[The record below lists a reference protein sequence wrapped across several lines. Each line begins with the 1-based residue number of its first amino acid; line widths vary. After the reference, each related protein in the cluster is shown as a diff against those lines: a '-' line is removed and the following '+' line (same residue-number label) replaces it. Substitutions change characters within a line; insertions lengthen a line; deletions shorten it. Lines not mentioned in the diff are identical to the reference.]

1 MKIET
6 QSQPLNSFR
15 NFDSEKIEVIKNT
28 VAKGADN
35 NELEMFLHLAKQYN
49 LDPLNKEIWFIKR
62 AKKQKDQRTGA
73 WDYKRLP
80 SGEVDYTGAET
91 TIMTSRDG
99 YLKIAHQHPEF
110 TELNSMEIR
119 ENDDF
124 HYNALTKEIRHNI
137 TAKRGRITGAW
148 AMCKRAD
155 MAPAFIHVD
164 FMEYKNAVGKS
175 QTWDKYPSAMI
186 RKIAEVIVLKR
197 QFNISGL
204 VTQEEMQS
212 DFSLDHVEEIREVKD
227 ITPQTEI
234 LESSGEQ
241 PQAPAQAPA
250 AIMEQPQKE
259 KSNLV
264 RFQTKEKVIEQ
275 SQDDYRAEWVRL
287 SHVLKSKLEI
297 LSIGKRQAAD
307 LFKSSLHMTEQVKE
321 WTIND
326 LKKAISFLN
335 DLGNPTTNDPD
346 ADRLRAE
353 YAEYERSQVINQ

>member
-1 MKIET
+1 MKIEQVT
-6 QSQPLNSFR
+6 PPLNSFR
-15 NFDSEKIEVIKNT
+15 NFDQEKIEVIKNT

-62 AKKQKDQRTGA
+62 AKKQKIGNT
-73 WDYKRLP
+73 WDYPKLP
-80 SGEVDYTGAET
+80 NGEIDYSNAET

-110 TELNSMEIR
+110 SELNSMEIR

-148 AMCKRAD
+148 AMCKRTD

-175 QTWDKYPSAMI
+175 NTWDKYPSAMI

-204 VTQEEMQS
+204 VTSEEMQS
-212 DFSLDHVEEIREVKD
+212 EFSLDHVEEIREVKD
-227 ITPQTEI
+227 ITPQQEL
-234 LESSGEQ
+234 LESSQAQ
-241 PQAPAQAPA
+241 PQAQEEP
-250 AIMEQPQKE
+250 EQQE
-259 KSNLV
+259 KSNVV
-264 RFQTKEKVIEQ
+264 RFQSKQEQ
-275 SQDDYRAEWVRL
+275 PEENDDYRAEWIRL
-287 SHVLKSKLEI
+287 SHLLKSKLEI
-297 LSIGKRQAAD
+297 LNIGKQQAAD
-307 LFKSSLHMTEQVKE
+307 LFKSSLHLTENVKE
-321 WTIND
+321 WTLND

-335 DLGNPTTNDPD
+335 DLSKTTTTDPD
-346 ADRLRAE
+346 AELMRAE
-353 YAEYERSQVINQ
+353 YAEYERSRKVINQ

>member
-1 MKIET
+1 MKLET
-6 QSQPLNSFR
+6 SNTPLNSFR
-15 NFDSEKIEVIKNT
+15 HFDQEKIEVIKNT

-62 AKKQKDQRTGA
+62 AKKQKDRSGV

-99 YLKIAHQHPEF
+99 YLKIAHQHPQF
-110 TELNSMEIR
+110 SELNSMEIR

-148 AMCKRAD
+148 AMCKRED

-204 VTQEEMQS
+204 VTAEEMQS
-212 DFSLDHVEEIREVKD
+212 EFSLDHVEEIREVKD
-227 ITPQTEI
+227 ITPQQPI
-234 LESSGEQ
+234 LESSQVQ
-241 PQAPAQAPA
+241 PQTQEEP
-250 AIMEQPQKE
+250 EQEQ

-264 RFQTKEKVIEQ
+264 RFQSKETQEIEG
-275 SQDDYRAEWVRL
+275 DDYKAEWIKL
-287 SHVLKSKLEI
+287 SHLLKSKLEI
-297 LSIGKRQAAD
+297 LSIGKQQAAD
-307 LFKSSLHMTEQVKE
+307 LFKSSLHLTAPVKE
-321 WTIND
+321 WTLND
-326 LKKAISFLN
+326 LRKAIAFLN
-335 DLGNPTTNDPD
+335 DLSNTTTTDPD
-346 ADRLRAE
+346 AERMRAE
-353 YAEYERSQVINQ
+353 YAAYEAQAINQ

>member
-1 MKIET
+1 MKVDGIT
-6 QSQPLNSFR
+6 SQLNQVKHY
-15 NFDSEKIEVIKNT
+15 DAEKINVIRNT
-28 VAKGADN
+28 VAKGADD

-62 AKKQKDQRTGA
+62 AKKQKDRSGQ
-73 WDYKRLP
+73 WDYKKLP
-80 SGEVDYTGAET
+80 NGEIDYTGADT

-99 YLKIAHQHPEF
+99 YLKIAHQHPQF
-110 TELNSMEIR
+110 SELNSMEIR

-148 AMCKRAD
+148 AMCKRSD

-204 VTQEEMQS
+204 VTAEEMQS
-212 DFSLDHVEEIREVKD
+212 EFSMDHVEEIREVKD
-227 ITPQTEI
+227 VTPQQEL
-234 LESSGEQ
+234 LESSKEQ
-241 PQAPAQAPA
+241 PQTVETE
-250 AIMEQPQKE
+250 EQTT
-259 KSNLV
+259 KSNIV
-264 RFQTKEKVIEQ
+264 QFQTKPEPEP
-275 SQDDYRAEWVRL
+275 SDDYKAEWIRL
-287 SHVLKSKLEI
+287 SHLLKNKLEI
-297 LSIGKRQAAD
+297 LSIGKQQAAD
-307 LFKSSLHMTEQVKE
+307 LFKSSLHLTEHVKE
-321 WTIND
+321 WTLND

-335 DLGNPTTNDPD
+335 DLSKPTTNDPD
-346 ADRLRAE
+346 AERLRAE
-353 YAEYERSQVINQ
+353 FAEYERQQVINQ

>member
-15 NFDSEKIEVIKNT
+15 NFDKEKIEVIKNT

-62 AKKQKDQRTGA
+62 AKKQKIGNN
-73 WDYKRLP
+73 WDYPRLP

-212 DFSLDHVEEIREVKD
+212 EYSLDHVEEIRERKD
-227 ITPQTEI
+227 ITPQPQE

-241 PQAPAQAPA
+241 PQTPA
-250 AIMEQPQKE
+250 AVIEQPQEE

-297 LSIGKRQAAD
+297 LSIGKQQAAD

>member
-1 MKIET
+1 MKIGEVT
-6 QSQPLNSFR
+6 PPLNTFR
-15 NFDSEKIEVIKNT
+15 NYDQEKIEVIKNT

-62 AKKQKDQRTGA
+62 AKKQKIGNT
-73 WDYKRLP
+73 WDYPRLP
-80 SGEVDYTGAET
+80 SGEVDYSNAET

-99 YLKIAHQHPEF
+99 YLKIAHGHPEF
-110 TELNSMEIR
+110 SELNSMEIR

-148 AMCKRAD
+148 AMCKRTD

-204 VTQEEMQS
+204 VTREEMQS
-212 DFSLDHVEEIREVKD
+212 EFSLDHVEEMREVKD
-227 ITPQTEI
+227 VTPQQEL
-234 LESSGEQ
+234 LESSQAQPQAQEEPEQETKSNIVRFQSKQEQ
-241 PQAPAQAPA
+241 PQ
-250 AIMEQPQKE
+250 EE
-259 KSNLV
+259 S
-264 RFQTKEKVIEQ
+264 
-275 SQDDYRAEWVRL
+275 DDYKAEWIRL
-287 SHVLKSKLEI
+287 SHLLKSKLEI
-297 LSIGKRQAAD
+297 LAINKQGAAD
-307 LFKSSLHMTEQVKE
+307 LFKNNLHLTENVKE
-321 WTIND
+321 WTLND
-326 LKKAISFLN
+326 LKKAISFLDTMDKHFLN
-335 DLGNPTTNDPD
+335 DLSNTTTTDPD

-353 YAEYERSQVINQ
+353 YAEYERQQVINQ